1 MAIYYINGALLI
13 LNLAPLYQR
22 SRYLFSSSLEIQNSE
37 LPYLQD
43 SFKLTV
49 DKFMM
54 KRMETLKNL
63 VNKKNL
69 KMTFEQE
76 FVSKENTA
84 LLTKIRAMNPNT
96 IDWSNIPDY
105 LYKTNFLDLGKG
117 HLI

>member
-1 MAIYYINGALLI
+1 
-13 LNLAPLYQR
+13 
-22 SRYLFSSSLEIQNSE
+22 
-37 LPYLQD
+37 
-43 SFKLTV
+43 
-49 DKFMM
+49 MM